1 MDPEEP
7 KNVLVTG
14 GGGYLALHI
23 IHQFVKEGHKVRTT
37 VRNIEDK
44 GKIASIKNAAK
55 DGKNP
60 IEFFSAD
67 LLKPETWP
75 NAVKN
80 CDIVI
85 HVASPVLMSVDENE
99 LVKPAVDGN
108 KLLKKDFIIF

>member
-108 KLLKKDFIIF
+108 KL